1 MRGQAQG
8 LAWINVVNVNLA
20 KELLAPNQAV
30 VRVPDR
36 GGRAGSMGRDPQRA
50 DSLVCL
56 HYPRGADLREVVLLE
71 AGPGPQAVPGLVEK
85 SVATV
90 CCSVSQG
97 KFPGT
102 SILEG

>member
-56 HYPRGADLREVVLLE
+56 HYPRGADL
-71 AGPGPQAVPGLVEK
+71 
-85 SVATV
+85 
-90 CCSVSQG
+90 
-97 KFPGT
+97 
-102 SILEG
+102 